1 MEIYVSIKLEIMYF
15 HHFVYFCVICHV
27 FIHFSYFISDNYQF
41 TIIHLKRN
49 IFLWNEILSL
59 GLLLSNR
66 IVGNRNENVDFKFK
80 TTLRS

>member
-27 FIHFSYFISDNYQF
+27 IIYFSYFISDNYQF
-41 TIIHLKRN
+41 TIIHLLT
-49 IFLWNEILSL
+49 INEILSL
-59 GLLLSNR
+59 GLLLNNR
-66 IVGNRNENVDFKFK
+66 IVGNRNENVDFKIK